1 MDMHKIAKVTKRHQ
15 QVDLYMSTDMTFF
28 FNEPPGVF
36 LLITLRDAAGSC
48 NHWWQCPEVPFLNSW
63 NKFLSLWKPAV
74 TLRASNGFPWLL
86 FLQSFQQSY
95 KLPHLCVI
103 ILIDWNTES
112 NFCFV
117 VLTLTNTG
125 VPDVTDPGST
135 APFDSRDQVPCQWPS
150 WFTSRTCTTHHPSW
164 NDLLHGS
171 WLSGVLRAGREMRW
185 PPSWKL
191 TQWSFE
197 SRQRDEMRH
206 EENESFS
213 TTSQRVKHIM

>member
-1 MDMHKIAKVTKRHQ
+1 MSL
-15 QVDLYMSTDMTFF
+15 QVFF
-28 FNEPPGVF
+28 CLSPSVM
-36 LLITLRDAAGSC
+36 LLAAATTGG
-48 NHWWQCPEVPFLNSW
+48 NVL
-63 NKFLSLWKPAV
+63 KFLSWIAETNSWVSESLQW
-74 TLRASNGFPWLL
+74 LRASNGFPWLL

-164 NDLLHGS
+164 NDLLRGS

-185 PPSWKL
+185 GMRRMSPSVQPPRG
-191 TQWSFE
+191 E
-197 SRQRDEMRH
+197 
-206 EENESFS
+206 
-213 TTSQRVKHIM
+213 KHIM